1 MTVKFKPRPLLLV
14 VLLAVILL
22 ILGISWVYLASP
34 VDKNDKKDIEVEITK
49 GISVVKIS
57 TILKEEKLIRSKTL
71 FKVYIKL
78 YSNKTLKA
86 GNYMLNRSMSL
97 SEIVEVLEEGSK
109 FDSSTLKL
117 TFKEGQRITDY
128 AKVVADST
136 NNNYEDVIAIF
147 KDKNYMSELINKYWF
162 LTNNILQDGIYY
174 PLEGYLAPD
183 TYYFKD
189 SDVDPK
195 EIIERMLDEMNKEL
209 TEYRVS
215 LGDNVH
221 YYLTMA
227 SIVELEGKTLED
239 RQNIMGVFNNR
250 ISAGMHLGSD
260 VTTYY
265 AFQASMSTKLTSEQY
280 NTANP
285 YNTRPTSKVGPP
297 IGPICNPDL
306 TSIQASINP
315 INNNYLYF
323 VADSNGKVYYSR
335 TIDEQNKVIQD
346 LISSGKWN
354 G

>member
-1 MTVKFKPRPLLLV
+1 MTIKFKPRPLLLV

-109 FDSSTLKL
+109 FDSNTLKL

-280 NTANP
+280 NTTNP

>member
-1 MTVKFKPRPLLLV
+1 MMRMKTELRCVSLNGTSRYYATDDAIYSAFGV
-14 VLLAVILL
+14 NVTIEE
-22 ILGISWVYLASP
+22 INNEIEQFNHNGIHVNFIDGKTYSSP
-34 VDKNDKKDIEVEITK
+34 
-49 GISVVKIS
+49 
-57 TILKEEKLIRSKTL
+57 
-71 FKVYIKL
+71 F
-78 YSNKTLKA
+78 
-86 GNYMLNRSMSL
+86 
-97 SEIVEVLEEGSK
+97 LE
-109 FDSSTLKL
+109 
-117 TFKEGQRITDY
+117 DY
-128 AKVVADST
+128 
-136 NNNYEDVIAIF
+136 AIF

-189 SDVDPK
+189 SDVDTK

-215 LGDNVH
+215 LGNNVH

-280 NTANP
+280 NTTNP

>member
-1 MTVKFKPRPLLLV
+1 MTIKVKPRPLLLV

-22 ILGISWVYLASP
+22 VLGISWVYLASP

-57 TILKEEKLIRSKTL
+57 NILKEEKLIRSKTL

-147 KDKNYMSELINKYWF
+147 KAKNYMSELINKYWF

-189 SDVDPK
+189 SDVDTK

-215 LGDNVH
+215 LGNNVH

-280 NTANP
+280 NTTNP

>member
-1 MTVKFKPRPLLLV
+1 MTIKVKPRPLLLV

-57 TILKEEKLIRSKTL
+57 NILKEEKLIRSKTL

>member
-1 MTVKFKPRPLLLV
+1 MTIKFKPRPLLLV

-34 VDKNDKKDIEVEITK
+34 VDRNDKQDIEVEITK

-57 TILKEEKLIRSKTL
+57 NILKEEKLIRSKTL

-189 SDVDPK
+189 SDVDTK

-280 NTANP
+280 NTTNP

>member
-1 MTVKFKPRPLLLV
+1 
-14 VLLAVILL
+14 
-22 ILGISWVYLASP
+22 
-34 VDKNDKKDIEVEITK
+34 
-49 GISVVKIS
+49 
-57 TILKEEKLIRSKTL
+57 
-71 FKVYIKL
+71 
-78 YSNKTLKA
+78 
-86 GNYMLNRSMSL
+86 MLNRSMSL

-189 SDVDPK
+189 SDVDTK

-280 NTANP
+280 NTTNP

>member
-1 MTVKFKPRPLLLV
+1 MTIKVKPRPLLLV

-22 ILGISWVYLASP
+22 VLGISWVYLASP
-34 VDKNDKKDIEVEITK
+34 VYKNDKKDIEVEITK

-57 TILKEEKLIRSKTL
+57 NILKEEKLIRSKTL

-189 SDVDPK
+189 SDVDTK

-209 TEYRVS
+209 TEYIVS
-215 LGDNVH
+215 LGNNVH

-280 NTANP
+280 NTTNP

>member
-1 MTVKFKPRPLLLV
+1 MTIKFKPRPLLLV

-136 NNNYEDVIAIF
+136 NNNYDDVIAIF

>member
-1 MTVKFKPRPLLLV
+1 MTIKFKPRPLLLV

-57 TILKEEKLIRSKTL
+57 NILKEEKLIRSKTL

-97 SEIVEVLEEGSK
+97 SEIVGVLEEGSK

-189 SDVDPK
+189 SDVDTK

-215 LGDNVH
+215 LGNNVH

-280 NTANP
+280 NTTNP

>member
-1 MTVKFKPRPLLLV
+1 MTIKFKPRPLLLV

-57 TILKEEKLIRSKTL
+57 NILKEEKLIRSKTL

-109 FDSSTLKL
+109 FDSNTLKL

-189 SDVDPK
+189 SDVDTK

-215 LGDNVH
+215 LGNNVH

-280 NTANP
+280 NTTNP

-323 VADSNGKVYYSR
+323 VDDSNGKVYYSR

>member
-1 MTVKFKPRPLLLV
+1 MTIKVKPRPLLLV

-49 GISVVKIS
+49 GTSVVKIS
-57 TILKEEKLIRSKTL
+57 NILKEEKLIRSKTL

-109 FDSSTLKL
+109 FDSNTLKL

-189 SDVDPK
+189 SDVDTK

-215 LGDNVH
+215 LGNNVH

-280 NTANP
+280 NTTNP

>member
-1 MTVKFKPRPLLLV
+1 MTIKVKPRPLLLV

-22 ILGISWVYLASP
+22 VLGISWVYLASP

-57 TILKEEKLIRSKTL
+57 NILKEEKLIRSKTL

-189 SDVDPK
+189 SDVDTK

-215 LGDNVH
+215 LGNNVH

-280 NTANP
+280 NTTNP

>member
-1 MTVKFKPRPLLLV
+1 MTIKFKPRPLLLV

-189 SDVDPK
+189 SDVDTK

-215 LGDNVH
+215 LGNNVH

>member
-1 MTVKFKPRPLLLV
+1 MTIKFKPRPLLLV

-22 ILGISWVYLASP
+22 VLGISWVYLASP

-57 TILKEEKLIRSKTL
+57 NILKEEKLIRSKTL

-109 FDSSTLKL
+109 FDSNTLKL

-189 SDVDPK
+189 SDVDTK

-215 LGDNVH
+215 LGNNVH

-280 NTANP
+280 NTTNP

>member
-1 MTVKFKPRPLLLV
+1 MTIKFKPRPLLLV

-57 TILKEEKLIRSKTL
+57 NILKEEKLIRSKTL

-109 FDSSTLKL
+109 FDSNTLKL

-189 SDVDPK
+189 SDVDTK

-215 LGDNVH
+215 LGNNVH

-280 NTANP
+280 NTTNP

>member
-1 MTVKFKPRPLLLV
+1 MTVKVKPRPLLLV

-49 GISVVKIS
+49 GIGVVKIS
-57 TILKEEKLIRSKTL
+57 NILKEEKLIRSKTL

-86 GNYMLNRSMSL
+86 GNYTLNRSMSL

-128 AKVVADST
+128 AKVIADST

-189 SDVDPK
+189 SDVSTK

-315 INNNYLYF
+315 VNNNYLYF

-335 TIDEQNKVIQD
+335 TSDEQNKVIQD

>member
-22 ILGISWVYLASP
+22 VLGISWVYLASP

>member
-1 MTVKFKPRPLLLV
+1 MTFKFKPRPLLFV

-22 ILGISWVYLASP
+22 VLGISWVYLASP

-78 YSNKTLKA
+78 YSDKTLKA

>member
-1 MTVKFKPRPLLLV
+1 MTIKFKPRPLLLV

-57 TILKEEKLIRSKTL
+57 NILKEEKLIRSKTL

-109 FDSSTLKL
+109 FDSNTLKL

-189 SDVDPK
+189 SDVDTK

>member
-1 MTVKFKPRPLLLV
+1 MTIKVKPRPLLLV

-22 ILGISWVYLASP
+22 VLGISWVYLASP

-57 TILKEEKLIRSKTL
+57 NILKEEKLIRSKTL

-189 SDVDPK
+189 SDVDTK

-215 LGDNVH
+215 LGNNVH

>member
-1 MTVKFKPRPLLLV
+1 MTIKFKPRPLLLV

-57 TILKEEKLIRSKTL
+57 NILKEEKLIRSKTL

-109 FDSSTLKL
+109 FDSNTLKL

-215 LGDNVH
+215 LGNNVH

-280 NTANP
+280 NTTNP

>member
-1 MTVKFKPRPLLLV
+1 MTVKVKPRPLLLV

>member
-1 MTVKFKPRPLLLV
+1 MTIKFKPRPLLLV

-22 ILGISWVYLASP
+22 VLGISWVYLASP

-57 TILKEEKLIRSKTL
+57 NILKEEKLIRSKTL

-215 LGDNVH
+215 LGNNVH

-280 NTANP
+280 NTTNP

>member
-1 MTVKFKPRPLLLV
+1 MTIKFKPRPLLLV

-215 LGDNVH
+215 LGNNVH

>member
-1 MTVKFKPRPLLLV
+1 MTIKFKPRPLLLV

-57 TILKEEKLIRSKTL
+57 NILKEEKLIRSKTL

-97 SEIVEVLEEGSK
+97 SVIVEVLEEGSK
-109 FDSSTLKL
+109 FDSNTLKL

-128 AKVVADST
+128 AKVIADST

>member
-1 MTVKFKPRPLLLV
+1 MTFKFKPRPLLFV

-57 TILKEEKLIRSKTL
+57 NILKEEKLIRSKTL

-109 FDSSTLKL
+109 FDSNTLKL

-215 LGDNVH
+215 LGNNVH

-280 NTANP
+280 NTTNP

>member
-1 MTVKFKPRPLLLV
+1 MTIKFKPRPLLLV

-22 ILGISWVYLASP
+22 VLGISWVYLASP

-57 TILKEEKLIRSKTL
+57 NILKEEKLIRSKTL

-215 LGDNVH
+215 LGNNVH

>member
-1 MTVKFKPRPLLLV
+1 MTIKVKPRPLLLV

-22 ILGISWVYLASP
+22 VLGISWVYLASP

-57 TILKEEKLIRSKTL
+57 NILKEEKLIRSKTL

-109 FDSSTLKL
+109 FDSNTLKL

-215 LGDNVH
+215 LGNNVH

-280 NTANP
+280 NTTNP

>member
-1 MTVKFKPRPLLLV
+1 MTIKFKPRPLLLV

-189 SDVDPK
+189 SDVDTK

>member
-1 MTVKFKPRPLLLV
+1 MTIKFKPRPLLLV

-57 TILKEEKLIRSKTL
+57 NILKEEKLIRSKTL

-280 NTANP
+280 NTTNP

>member
-1 MTVKFKPRPLLLV
+1 MTIKVKPRPLLLV

-22 ILGISWVYLASP
+22 VLGISWVYLASP

-57 TILKEEKLIRSKTL
+57 NILKEEKLIRSKTL

-189 SDVDPK
+189 SDVDTK

>member
-1 MTVKFKPRPLLLV
+1 MTIKFKPRPLLLV

-22 ILGISWVYLASP
+22 VLGISWVYLASP

-189 SDVDPK
+189 SDVDTK

>member
-1 MTVKFKPRPLLLV
+1 MTIKFKPRPLLLV

-57 TILKEEKLIRSKTL
+57 NILKEEKLIRSKTL

-189 SDVDPK
+189 SDVDTK

-215 LGDNVH
+215 LGNNVH

-280 NTANP
+280 NTTNP
-285 YNTRPTSKVGPP
+285 YNTRPTSKVVPP

>member
-1 MTVKFKPRPLLLV
+1 MTIKFKPRPLLLV

-22 ILGISWVYLASP
+22 VLGISWVYLASP

>member
-1 MTVKFKPRPLLLV
+1 MTIKFKPRPLLLV

-57 TILKEEKLIRSKTL
+57 NILKEEKLIRSKTL

-189 SDVDPK
+189 SDVDTK

-215 LGDNVH
+215 LGNNVH

-280 NTANP
+280 NTTNP

>member
-1 MTVKFKPRPLLLV
+1 MTIKFKPRPLLLV

-57 TILKEEKLIRSKTL
+57 NILKEEKLNRSKTL
-71 FKVYIKL
+71 YKVYIKL

-109 FDSSTLKL
+109 FDSNTLKL

-128 AKVVADST
+128 AKVIADST

-189 SDVDPK
+189 SDVDTK